1 MIGDVHIPLLHGH
14 WPRLTATHLNNLHSL
29 GEVRKRNI
37 SFDYTAKRHD
47 YEWIGGKSMQYNSTT
62 GGIKLSRV
70 KVKSSRVELNSE
82 NESTSGGNGS
92 NVNASCHDW

>member
-47 YEWIGGKSMQYNSTT
+47 YKWIGGKSMQYNSTT
-62 GGIKLSRV
+62 GGIKLSR
-70 KVKSSRVELNSE
+70 VKSSRVELNSE

-92 NVNASCHDW
+92 NVN